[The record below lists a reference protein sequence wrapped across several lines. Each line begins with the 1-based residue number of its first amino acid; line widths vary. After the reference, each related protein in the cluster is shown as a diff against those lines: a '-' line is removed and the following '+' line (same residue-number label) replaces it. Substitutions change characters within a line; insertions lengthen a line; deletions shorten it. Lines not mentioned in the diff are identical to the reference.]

1 MSKIETY
8 VFSLLFFSFFFFFD
22 CRILRLGITF
32 DSFVSPSLPAS
43 CNDNDDSIINY
54 RVNSIVM
61 KKVDEHT
68 AKVTHSSRYRV
79 VWIDRRID
87 GKFVRSIG
95 PTCLLR
101 GLSR

>member
-1 MSKIETY
+1 
-8 VFSLLFFSFFFFFD
+8 
-22 CRILRLGITF
+22 
-32 DSFVSPSLPAS
+32 
-43 CNDNDDSIINY
+43 
-54 RVNSIVM
+54 M

-101 GLSR
+101 GGLSRSRIRYSRFTIIVVTIPREHREFSQACDVENIYR